1 MLISKPKITF
11 FLTLLIISTLFIS
24 GSVAM
29 GAGGK
34 TYYYDTNGRV
44 VNEASRSNEIM
55 EYQYDLNGNVK
66 RKFRSNNM
74 LVNPNLELN
83 ASRATDIA
91 SGWDKWSD
99 TGTALFQVIPASVV
113 SKSVAQKVSAS
124 GMRLGTAAWLFQ
136 DVTVKGNLP
145 VLFNGD
151 VSIESI
157 NKAKVSLCIQYFD
170 AANKLLSQKTVD
182 YPSGALN
189 SYMTLSLTDITPP
202 ETVRARVHVGIRTEE
217 GGGSGA
223 FYVDNMAFRYD
234 TAGNILN
241 NPSFENNL
249 FSQKETAES
258 WSRWSDSGG
267 SVLQIVSSP
276 VTSGVSAQK
285 LTTPTMKSGG
295 ASWLFQDVIIQPN
308 VPISA
313 SGNIAVDQLTSA
325 KVSIIIQFFDEKN
338 KFLSQQSVDY
348 PTGVLQKYMTLSLN
362 TITPAD
368 SVRARLHVGIQAIA
382 EGGNGSIYIDHMALN
397 RDPQRN
403 MLSNPSFDTI
413 SIANAGIADSWQTWS
428 DTGSHTFQVLS
439 PFQTVTTYGQKFSS
453 VNMKKEKYGAVWLLQ
468 DVVVSGNKLVEF
480 KGNILVESAVQTKVS
495 LCIQF
500 FNRNGALL
508 SEKYVDYPVGVLQKF
523 SMLSLTDIT
532 PFNAVSARVHVGLQ
546 ATIAG
551 GSGTIYVKQMLL
563 KYSE

>member
-1 MLISKPKITF
+1 MLSSKPKITF
-11 FLTLLIISTLFIS
+11 YLTLLIISTLFINDT
-24 GSVAM
+24 VVM

-34 TYYYDTNGRV
+34 TYYYDTNGRL
-44 VNEASRSNEIM
+44 VNEALHSNEIM

-74 LVNPNLELN
+74 LVNPNFELN

-99 TGTALFQVIPASVV
+99 TGSALFQVIPASVV

-136 DVTVKGNLP
+136 DVAVKGNLP

-151 VSIESI
+151 VSIENI

-170 AANKLLSQKTVD
+170 AANTLLSQKTVD

-202 ETVRARVHVGIRTEE
+202 NTVRARAHVGIRTEE

-249 FSQKETAES
+249 SGQKEIAES

-267 SVLQIVSSP
+267 SVLQVVSSP
-276 VTSGVSAQK
+276 VTSGVRAQK

-295 ASWLFQDVIIQPN
+295 ASWLFQDVIVQPN

-313 SGNIAVDQLTSA
+313 SGNIVVDQLTSA
-325 KVSIIIQFFDEKN
+325 KVCIVIQFFDEKN
-338 KFLSQQSVDY
+338 KFLSQQAVDY
-348 PTGVLQKYMTLSLN
+348 PAGILKKYMTLALN
-362 TITPAD
+362 TTTPSDA
-368 SVRARLHVGIQAIA
+368 VRARVHVGIQAIA
-382 EGGNGSIYIDHMALN
+382 EGGNGAIYVDHMALN

-413 SIANAGIADSWQTWS
+413 STANVGIADSWQTWS
-428 DTGSHTFQVLS
+428 DTGNHTFQVLS
-439 PFQTVTTYGQKFSS
+439 PFQTTNTYGQKFSS
-453 VNMKKEKYGAVWLLQ
+453 VNMKKEKNGAVWLLQ

-480 KGNILVESAVQTKVS
+480 KGNILVESVVQIKVS

-500 FNRNGALL
+500 FDRNDALL
-508 SEKYVDYPVGVLQKF
+508 SEKYVDYPAGVLQKF
-523 SMLSLTDIT
+523 STLSLTEKT
-532 PFNAVSARVHVGLQ
+532 PSNAVSARVHVGLQ
-546 ATIAG
+546 ATAAG
-551 GSGTIYVKQMLL
+551 GSGTFYVKQMIL
-563 KYSE
+563 K

>member
-1 MLISKPKITF
+1 MLSRKPKITF
-11 FLTLLIISTLFIS
+11 YLTLLIISTLFMNE
-24 GSVAM
+24 SVAM

-217 GGGSGA
+217 GEE
-223 FYVDNMAFRYD
+223 VV
-234 TAGNILN
+234 
-241 NPSFENNL
+241 L
-249 FSQKETAES
+249 FMWTT
-258 WSRWSDSGG
+258 WHSDM
-267 SVLQIVSSP
+267 IP
-276 VTSGVSAQK
+276 
-285 LTTPTMKSGG
+285 
-295 ASWLFQDVIIQPN
+295 
-308 VPISA
+308 
-313 SGNIAVDQLTSA
+313 
-325 KVSIIIQFFDEKN
+325 
-338 KFLSQQSVDY
+338 
-348 PTGVLQKYMTLSLN
+348 
-362 TITPAD
+362 
-368 SVRARLHVGIQAIA
+368 QAI
-382 EGGNGSIYIDHMALN
+382 Y
-397 RDPQRN
+397 
-403 MLSNPSFDTI
+403 
-413 SIANAGIADSWQTWS
+413 
-428 DTGSHTFQVLS
+428 
-439 PFQTVTTYGQKFSS
+439 
-453 VNMKKEKYGAVWLLQ
+453 
-468 DVVVSGNKLVEF
+468 
-480 KGNILVESAVQTKVS
+480 
-495 LCIQF
+495 
-500 FNRNGALL
+500 
-508 SEKYVDYPVGVLQKF
+508 
-523 SMLSLTDIT
+523 
-532 PFNAVSARVHVGLQ
+532 
-546 ATIAG
+546 
-551 GSGTIYVKQMLL
+551 
-563 KYSE
+563 

>member
-1 MLISKPKITF
+1 MLSSKPKISF
-11 FLTLLIISTLFIS
+11 YLTLLIISTLFIS
-24 GSVAM
+24 DSVAM

-34 TYYYDTNGRV
+34 TYYYDTNGRL
-44 VNEASRSNEIM
+44 VNEALRSNEIM

-74 LVNPNLELN
+74 LVNPNFELN
-83 ASRATDIA
+83 TSRATDIA
-91 SGWDKWSD
+91 NGWDKWSD
-99 TGTALFQVIPASVV
+99 TGSALFQVIPASVV

-136 DVTVKGNLP
+136 DVAVKGNLP

-157 NKAKVSLCIQYFD
+157 NKAKASLCIQYFD
-170 AANKLLSQKTVD
+170 AANTLLSEKTVD

-202 ETVRARVHVGIRTEE
+202 NTVRARAHVGIRTEE

-249 FSQKETAES
+249 SGQKEIAES

-267 SVLQIVSSP
+267 SLLQVVSSP
-276 VTSGVSAQK
+276 VTSGVRAQK

-295 ASWLFQDVIIQPN
+295 ASWLFQDVIVQPN

-313 SGNIAVDQLTSA
+313 SGNIVVDQLTSA
-325 KVSIIIQFFDEKN
+325 KVCIVIQFFDEKN
-338 KFLSQQSVDY
+338 KFLSQQTVDY
-348 PTGVLQKYMTLSLN
+348 PAGILKKYMTLALN
-362 TITPAD
+362 TTTPSDA
-368 SVRARLHVGIQAIA
+368 VRARVHVGIQAIA
-382 EGGNGSIYIDHMALN
+382 EGGNGAIYVDHMALN

-403 MLSNPSFDTI
+403 MLSNPSFD
-413 SIANAGIADSWQTWS
+413 ANSTANVGIADSWQTWS
-428 DTGSHTFQVLS
+428 DTGNHTFQVVGPL
-439 PFQTVTTYGQKFSS
+439 QTANTYGQKFTSA
-453 VNMKKEKYGAVWLLQ
+453 NMKKNGAAWLLQ

-480 KGNILVESAVQTKVS
+480 KGNILVESVVQTKVS

-500 FNRNGALL
+500 FDRNDALL

-523 SMLSLTDIT
+523 STLSLTEKT
-532 PFNAVSARVHVGLQ
+532 PSKAVSARVHVGLQ
-546 ATIAG
+546 ATAAG
-551 GSGTIYVKQMLL
+551 GSGTFYVKQLIL